1 MLEFKTQIDFE
12 NDTVTVELDGVKNTF
27 VFDEA
32 FGFPLL
38 EAMKVAAEHTYKRIL
53 MARCAAEVDRL
64 RASGWDQ
71 PAFANALKDM
81 LLPQRFLMSTK
92 APEDLAADRARD
104 MARIHEAGY
113 VTPSLLEA
121 DMTIRAEGNGRYL
134 MLGHGW
140 RATFQTQSAFG
151 VFTARYVD
159 GNVTSVTDMEA
170 FEAEA
175 AQRIAREF

>member
-12 NDTVTVELDGVKNTF
+12 NDTVTVERNGVKNTF

-38 EAMKVAAEHTYKRIL
+38 EAMKVAAEHTCKL
-53 MARCAAEVDRL
+53 AEHARRVQRL
-64 RASGWDQ
+64 SAPPVEFDTSG
-71 PAFANALKDM
+71 PA
-81 LLPQRFLMSTK
+81 QRPLMSTK
-92 APEDLAADRARD
+92 APEDLASDRARD

-113 VTPSLLEA
+113 NSPALLEV
-121 DMTIRAEGNGRYL
+121 DMTIRSEGNGRYL
-134 MLGHGW
+134 MLGNGW
-140 RATFQTQSAFG
+140 RATFQTQNSFG